1 MSEKYQALKKD
12 RDQLPVFA
20 SKGEIMDAI
29 NNNSVVIIRG
39 NTGCGKT
46 TQVRIN
52 HVLYPLKFLIN
63 LCQISSLFIKKLI
76 EEKSFL

>member
-52 HVLYPLKFLIN
+52 RVFISFKISLSICAKFHLYSLKN
-63 LCQISSLFIKKLI
+63 
-76 EEKSFL
+76 